1 MAELNFDKVLASLR
15 LRLDEVT
22 SENEFDEISKEFLGK
37 DSLLSD
43 ERKKLSTLSKDDKKS
58 YGEKLNRV
66 NKSITDNITKSKIDF
81 IDKKYSNLEN
91 SENEDVTINWINKQG
106 SHRHIISQVMDEVV
120 EIFSSIGYKVAYGPE
135 VETSWHNFDALNT
148 PEWHPARYE
157 SDTLYTNIN
166 LETLLRTQ
174 TSTVQIRHMENNEPP
189 AYIVAPGRVFR
200 SDQLDATHSPV
211 FHQLEGLAIDKNLKF
226 TDLKGTL
233 EYFVKQF
240 FGEDIETKFI
250 PHFFPFTEPSAEVL
264 VKWNNEEWLEILGC
278 GMVDPNVLKHVGY
291 PKEYQGFAWG
301 VGIERLAMLKYQID
315 HIKNFYENDIRFLEQ
330 F

>member
-15 LRLDEVT
+15 LRLDEVI
-22 SENEFDEISKEFLGK
+22 SENEFDEISKEYLGK

-43 ERKKLSTLSKDDKKS
+43 ERKKLSTLSKEDKKS
-58 YGEKLNRV
+58 YGEKLNQV
-66 NKSITDNITKSKIDF
+66 NKSISEKIIKSKQDF
-81 IDKKYSNLEN
+81 IEKKYSDLED
-91 SENEDVTINWINKQG
+91 SEDEDVTINWVTKKG

-120 EIFSSIGYKVAYGPE
+120 DIFSSIGYKVAYGPE

-148 PEWHPARYE
+148 PDWHPARYE
-157 SDTLYTNIN
+157 SDTLYTNTN

-174 TSTVQIRHMENNEPP
+174 TSTVQIRHMENNDPP

-240 FGEDIETKFI
+240 FGNEIETKFI

-264 VKWNNEEWLEILGC
+264 VKWKNGEWLEILGC

-291 PKEYQGFAWG
+291 PEDFQGFAWG

-315 HIKNFYENDIRFLEQ
+315 HIKNFYDNDIRFLEQ

>member
-22 SENEFDEISKEFLGK
+22 SEEEFDEITKEYLGK
-37 DSLLSD
+37 DSLLSS
-43 ERKKLSTLSKDDKKS
+43 ERKKLSTLSKEDKKT
-58 YGEKLNRV
+58 YGEKLNTV
-66 NKSITDNITKSKIDF
+66 NQSISSNIQKAKQLF
-81 IDKKYSNLEN
+81 IDEKYTHLED
-91 SENEDVTINWINKQG
+91 SENDDVSINWHTNQG
-106 SHRHIISQVMDEVV
+106 THRHILSQVMDEVV
-120 EIFSSIGYKVAYGPE
+120 EIFSSIGYKVAFGPE

-157 SDTLYTNIN
+157 SDTLYTNNN

-174 TSTVQIRHMENNEPP
+174 TSTVQIRFMENNEPP
-189 AYIVAPGRVFR
+189 VYIVAPGRVFR

-211 FHQLEGLAIDKNLKF
+211 FHQLEGLAVDKNLKF

-240 FGEDIETKFI
+240 FGNEVETKFI

-264 VKWNNEEWLEILGC
+264 VKWNNGEWLEILGC
-278 GMVDPNVLKHVGY
+278 GMVDPNVLQQVGY

-315 HIKNFYENDIRFLEQ
+315 HIKNFYENDTRFLEQ

>member
-22 SENEFDEISKEFLGK
+22 SEEEFDEITKEYLGK
-37 DSLLSD
+37 DSLLSG
-43 ERKKLSTLSKDDKKS
+43 ERKKLSTLSKEDKKT
-58 YGEKLNRV
+58 YGEKLNTV
-66 NKSITDNITKSKIDF
+66 NQSISSNIQKAKQLF
-81 IDKKYSNLEN
+81 IDEKYTHLED
-91 SENEDVTINWINKQG
+91 SENDDVSINWHTNQG
-106 SHRHIISQVMDEVV
+106 THRHILSQVMDEVV
-120 EIFSSIGYKVAYGPE
+120 EIFSSIGYKVAFGPE

-157 SDTLYTNIN
+157 SDTLYTNKN

-174 TSTVQIRHMENNEPP
+174 TSTVQIRFMESNEPP
-189 AYIVAPGRVFR
+189 VYIVAPGRVFR

-211 FHQLEGLAIDKNLKF
+211 FHQLEGLAVDKNLKF

-240 FGEDIETKFI
+240 FGNEVETKFI

-264 VKWNNEEWLEILGC
+264 VKWNNGEWLEILGC
-278 GMVDPNVLKHVGY
+278 GMVDPNVLQQVGY

-315 HIKNFYENDIRFLEQ
+315 HIKNFYENDTRFLEQ

>member
-120 EIFSSIGYKVAYGPE
+120 DIFSSIGYKVAYGPE

-301 VGIERLAMLKYQID
+301 VGIERLAMLKYKID

>member
-37 DSLLSD
+37 NSLLSD

-81 IDKKYSNLEN
+81 IDKKYSYLEN

-120 EIFSSIGYKVAYGPE
+120 DIFSSIGYKVAYGPE

>member
-43 ERKKLSTLSKDDKKS
+43 ERKKLSTLSKNDKKS

-91 SENEDVTINWINKQG
+91 SENEDVTINWVNKQG

-120 EIFSSIGYKVAYGPE
+120 DIFSSIGYKVAYGPE

-157 SDTLYTNIN
+157 SDTLYTDIN

-291 PKEYQGFAWG
+291 PNEYQGFAWG

>member
-43 ERKKLSTLSKDDKKS
+43 ERKKLSTLSKNDKKS

-91 SENEDVTINWINKQG
+91 SENEDVTINWVNKQG

-120 EIFSSIGYKVAYGPE
+120 DIFSSIGYKVAYGPE

-157 SDTLYTNIN
+157 SDTLYTDIN

>member
-15 LRLDEVT
+15 LRLDEVN
-22 SENEFDEISKEFLGK
+22 SEEEFDEITKEYLGK
-37 DSLLSD
+37 DSLLSG
-43 ERKKLSTLSKDDKKS
+43 ERKKLSTLSKEDKKT
-58 YGEKLNRV
+58 YGEKLNTV
-66 NKSITDNITKSKIDF
+66 NQSISSNIQKAKQLF
-81 IDKKYSNLEN
+81 IDQKYTHLEDT
-91 SENEDVTINWINKQG
+91 ENDDVSINWHTNQG
-106 SHRHIISQVMDEVV
+106 THRHILSQVMDEVV
-120 EIFSSIGYKVAYGPE
+120 EIFSSIGYKVAFGPE

-157 SDTLYTNIN
+157 SDTLYTNNN

-174 TSTVQIRHMENNEPP
+174 TSTVQIRFMENNEPP
-189 AYIVAPGRVFR
+189 VYIVAPGRVFR

-211 FHQLEGLAIDKNLKF
+211 FHQLEGLAVDKNLKF

-240 FGEDIETKFI
+240 FGNEVETKFI

-264 VKWNNEEWLEILGC
+264 VKWNNGEWLEILGC
-278 GMVDPNVLKHVGY
+278 GMVDPNVLQQVGY

-315 HIKNFYENDIRFLEQ
+315 HIKNFYENDTRFLEQ

>member
-37 DSLLSD
+37 NSLLSD

-91 SENEDVTINWINKQG
+91 SENEDVTINWVNKQG

-120 EIFSSIGYKVAYGPE
+120 DIFSSIGYKVAYGPE

>member
-15 LRLDEVT
+15 LRLDEVIL
-22 SENEFDEISKEFLGK
+22 ENEFDEISKEYLGK

-58 YGEKLNRV
+58 YGEKLNQV
-66 NKSITDNITKSKIDF
+66 NKSITEKIIKSKQDF
-81 IDKKYSNLEN
+81 IEKKYSDLEE
-91 SENEDVTINWINKQG
+91 SEDEDVTINWVTKKG

-120 EIFSSIGYKVAYGPE
+120 DIFSSIGYKVAYGPE

-148 PEWHPARYE
+148 PDWHPARYE
-157 SDTLYTNIN
+157 SDTLYTNTN

-174 TSTVQIRHMENNEPP
+174 TSTVQIRHMENNDPP

-240 FGEDIETKFI
+240 FGSDIETKFI

-264 VKWNNEEWLEILGC
+264 VKWKNGEWLEILGC

-291 PKEYQGFAWG
+291 PEEFQGFAWG

-315 HIKNFYENDIRFLEQ
+315 HIKNFYDNDIRFLEQ

>member
-37 DSLLSD
+37 NSLLSD

-81 IDKKYSNLEN
+81 IDEKYSNLEN
-91 SENEDVTINWINKQG
+91 SENEDVTINWVNKQG

-120 EIFSSIGYKVAYGPE
+120 DIFSSIGYKVAYGPE

>member
-15 LRLDEVT
+15 LRLDEVI
-22 SENEFDEISKEFLGK
+22 SENEFDEISKEYLGK

-43 ERKKLSTLSKDDKKS
+43 ERKKLSTLSKEDKKS
-58 YGEKLNRV
+58 YGEKLNQV
-66 NKSITDNITKSKIDF
+66 NKSISEKIIKSKQDF
-81 IDKKYSNLEN
+81 IEKKYSDLED
-91 SENEDVTINWINKQG
+91 SEDEDVTINWVTKKG

-120 EIFSSIGYKVAYGPE
+120 DIFSSIGYKVAYGPE

-148 PEWHPARYE
+148 PDWHPARYE
-157 SDTLYTNIN
+157 SDTLYTNTN

-174 TSTVQIRHMENNEPP
+174 TSTVQIRHMENNDPP

-240 FGEDIETKFI
+240 FGSDIETKFI

-264 VKWNNEEWLEILGC
+264 VKWKNGEWLEILGC

-315 HIKNFYENDIRFLEQ
+315 HIKNFYDNDIRFLEQ

>member
-43 ERKKLSTLSKDDKKS
+43 ERKKLSALSKDNKKS

-81 IDKKYSNLEN
+81 IDKKFSNLEN
-91 SENEDVTINWINKQG
+91 SENEDVTINWVKKQG

-120 EIFSSIGYKVAYGPE
+120 DIFSSIGYKVAYGPE

-211 FHQLEGLAIDKNLKF
+211 FHQLEGLAIDKNLMF

-240 FGEDIETKFI
+240 FGENVETKFI

-264 VKWNNEEWLEILGC
+264 VKWKDGEWLEILGC

-291 PKEYQGFAWG
+291 PEEFQGFAWG

-315 HIKNFYENDIRFLEQ
+315 HIKNFYDNDIRFLEQ

>member
-91 SENEDVTINWINKQG
+91 SENEDVTINWVIKQG

-120 EIFSSIGYKVAYGPE
+120 DIFSSIGYKVAYGPE

-301 VGIERLAMLKYQID
+301 VGIERLAMLK
-315 HIKNFYENDIRFLEQ
+315 
-330 F
+330 

>member
-37 DSLLSD
+37 NSLLSD

-91 SENEDVTINWINKQG
+91 SENEDVTINWVNKQG

-120 EIFSSIGYKVAYGPE
+120 DIFSSIGYKVAYGPE

-157 SDTLYTNIN
+157 SDTLYTDIN

-315 HIKNFYENDIRFLEQ
+315 HIKNLYENDIRFLEQ